1 MITISYKSLGLIRG
15 HEIGPITN
23 IIRLRNNKEQE
34 PQARQINSKS
44 FYYLTLMLFSLG
56 LGGMSPPPFISV
68 LPLSNKTKPTT
79 KQLPGFSKEAEQI
92 TKSVCAC
99 ECMCVHAHACGCV
112 YVWGCAYVVI
122 ECVYSCEYVCTC
134 TVYVYA
140 YFNIYQ
146 LYIVTLLIILMILL
160 FSVLPGP
167 GKTRLWT
174 KQAQPPNS
182 GFSWVSPTAIQPD
195 ANS

>member
-1 MITISYKSLGLIRG
+1 MITISYESLGLIRG

-92 TKSVCAC
+92 PKSVCAC

-112 YVWGCAYVVI
+112 YV
-122 ECVYSCEYVCTC
+122 
-134 TVYVYA
+134 
-140 YFNIYQ
+140 
-146 LYIVTLLIILMILL
+146 
-160 FSVLPGP
+160 
-167 GKTRLWT
+167 
-174 KQAQPPNS
+174 
-182 GFSWVSPTAIQPD
+182 
-195 ANS
+195 

>member
-56 LGGMSPPPFISV
+56 LGGMSPPPFISA
-68 LPLSNKTKPTT
+68 LLLSNKTKPTT

-99 ECMCVHAHACGCV
+99 ECMCVHVHACGCV
-112 YVWGCAYVVI
+112 HMGVGARECACVFMWLCV
-122 ECVYSCEYVCTC
+122 CVYVSVHVSVSVCIW
-134 TVYVYA
+134 VYTG
-140 YFNIYQ
+140 I
-146 LYIVTLLIILMILL
+146 
-160 FSVLPGP
+160 SV
-167 GKTRLWT
+167 WC
-174 KQAQPPNS
+174 
-182 GFSWVSPTAIQPD
+182 V
-195 ANS
+195 